1 MKRLGIYD
9 MGKDIDRNITRQ
21 LFEKNKNSFTR
32 NDVIPVENGGT
43 GVTNIKDI
51 VSVISNGTQYIKTIN
66 NTYKNEQI
74 NKVVNSSIEINSN
87 SIFLRMGGNYTV
99 TNYKLN
105 TPLILAVFPNT
116 GFMPNVRCSA
126 RYGNT
131 NATITLY
138 DGTITISIE
147 SHTEIT
153 TLNANTYG
161 NFFSFPL

>member
-1 MKRLGIYD
+1 

-51 VSVISNGTQYIKTIN
+51 VSLISNGTKYIKRIN
-66 NTYKNEQI
+66 NTYKNEKIDKIISSYIDI
-74 NKVVNSSIEINSN
+74 NNN
-87 SIFLRMGGNYTV
+87 SIYLNMIGNYNV
-99 TNYKLN
+99 TGYEIN
-105 TPLILAVFPNT
+105 TPLILAVFQNT

-126 RYGNT
+126 KYGMND
-131 NATITLY
+131 ATITLY

-147 SHTEIT
+147 SPTKLTNLIGT
-153 TLNANTYG
+153 SYR

>member
-1 MKRLGIYD
+1 

-51 VSVISNGTQYIKTIN
+51 VSVITNGTKYIKRID
-66 NTYKNEQI
+66 NTYKNEKLDKTVSSYIDI
-74 NKVVNSSIEINSN
+74 NDNSLYLN
-87 SIFLRMGGNYTV
+87 MWDNYTV
-99 TNYKLN
+99 TNYEIN

-126 RYGNT
+126 IYGNT

-147 SHTEIT
+147 SPNQLRSIIG
-153 TLNANTYG
+153 NNFK